1 MPRRRPHP
9 PHPGPLDPESEGYR
23 LWSPLP
29 RLAWRYRSELAPLTL
44 ALVLL
49 AAGVVL
55 HAWWPGWWQV
65 VAATAV
71 AAGLVV
77 GDLGHRLGL
86 DRPIERGYAA
96 TVTAASWLWLAAA
109 TRLGPLCRL
118 LLLVLLAGVLVGGVP
133 WWTHRRRR
141 AKVRVVRAMTTWAED
156 AAAADLDGAHLQAVD
171 VAGDGKQWTARLLL
185 PKGKTLA
192 DALARVPK
200 LESALGLRPRAIR
213 VEEDPTLARRVILRV
228 VTRDP
233 HGRPLPMPELVG
245 RPTITRPVLV
255 AVYETGEPLRVNLLR
270 KHALFGGATGSGKST
285 LLNAFLATLA
295 PAPDVLLW
303 GIDFAGGTALIP
315 WQSCFGRVATTPA
328 EARALLAD
336 ACRVIEVRNRW
347 LVHRGRDAWAP
358 SPDAPALVIP
368 VDELAELIEQL
379 PDAATHLDTIARLGR
394 KTAVT
399 LLVATQRPTQEAL
412 GGGALRAQLTVRVCL
427 RVTEPADGELILGRG
442 KAKQGYRPDLLDAPG
457 KLLAWDPPDHTRPIP
472 AKAYTLDRPRI
483 RRIIAGAQA
492 PVPELDP
499 DSAAALAEPEAPDL
513 SPPEPGTAPGGRTA
527 LARPQLAPPP
537 AQDDP
542 TTAVLPQD
550 AGVGDPLA
558 ALLAALRVAGSRGA
572 KVAELAHAVGRAKTW
587 VYERLQELH
596 RQGQVER
603 AGHGRWRL
611 HSALDDHD
619 AGAPNGHGT

>member
-9 PHPGPLDPESEGYR
+9 PYPDPYDPEPDGYR
-23 LWSPLP
+23 LRSPLP
-29 RLAWRYRSELAPLTL
+29 RLAWRYRSELAPLCAAV
-44 ALVLL
+44 ALLL
-49 AAGVVL
+49 AGVVL
-55 HAWWPGWWQV
+55 HWRWSGWWQII
-65 VAATAV
+65 AAV
-71 AAGLVV
+71 AVAGGLIV

-86 DRPIERGYAA
+86 DRPIERSYAA
-96 TVTAASWLWLAAA
+96 AVTAAAGLWLAAA
-109 TRLGPLCRL
+109 TRLGPLRRPL
-118 LLLVLLAGVLVGGVP
+118 LALLLVGMLAAGVP

-141 AKVRVVRAMTTWAED
+141 AKVRVTRAMTTWAED
-156 AAAADLDGAHLQAVD
+156 AAAADLDGARLQHVD
-171 VAGDGKQWTARLLL
+171 VAPDGQQWTARLLL

-233 HGRPLPMPELVG
+233 HTRPLPMPELVG

-315 WQSCFGRVATTPA
+315 WQACFGRVATTPT
-328 EARALLAD
+328 EARAVLAD

-347 LVHRGRDAWAP
+347 LVHHGRDAWQP
-358 SPDAPALVIP
+358 TPDAPALVVP
-368 VDELAELIEQL
+368 VDELAELVEQL
-379 PDAATHLDTIARLGR
+379 PDAATSLDSIARLGR

-472 AKAYTLDRPRI
+472 AKAYTLDRARI
-483 RRIIAGAQA
+483 RQLVTGAQD
-492 PVPELDP
+492 PVPELDA
-499 DSAAALAEPEAPDL
+499 DSAAALAEPDAPDQP
-513 SPPEPGTAPGGRTA
+513 PPERATPAQGRTTPAGRERSQAPGEPATA
-527 LARPQLAPPP
+527 IEDA
-537 AQDDP
+537 DD
-542 TTAVLPQD
+542 
-550 AGVGDPLA
+550 GDPLA
-558 ALLAALRVAGSRGA
+558 ALLAALQAAGPRGA
-572 KVAELAHAVGRAKTW
+572 RVAELAHAVGRAKTW
-587 VYERLQELH
+587 VYERLQELARH
-596 RQGQVER
+596 GVVER

-611 HSALDDHD
+611 TEQA
-619 AGAPNGHGT
+619 TR

>member
-1 MPRRRPHP
+1 
-9 PHPGPLDPESEGYR
+9 
-23 LWSPLP
+23 
-29 RLAWRYRSELAPLTL
+29 
-44 ALVLL
+44 
-49 AAGVVL
+49 VL
-55 HAWWPGWWQV
+55 HMSWPGWWQII
-65 VAATAV
+65 AATAL
-71 AAGLVV
+71 AGGLIV

-86 DRPIERGYAA
+86 DRPIERAYAA
-96 TVTAASWLWLAAA
+96 TVTAAAGLWLAAA
-109 TRLGPLCRL
+109 TRLGPLRRPL
-118 LLLVLLAGVLVGGVP
+118 LALLLAGVLVGGVP

-141 AKVRVVRAMTTWAED
+141 AKVRVIRAMHTWAED
-156 AAAADLDGAHLQAVD
+156 AAAADLDGAHLQHVD
-171 VAGDGKQWTARLLL
+171 VTADGQQWTARLLL

-233 HGRPLPMPELVG
+233 HTRPLPMPELVG

-255 AVYETGEPLRVNLLR
+255 GVYETGEPLRVNLLR

-315 WQSCFGRVATTPA
+315 WVSCFGRIATTPA
-328 EARALLAD
+328 EARAVLSD
-336 ACRVIEVRNRW
+336 ACRVIDARNRW
-347 LVHRGRDAWAP
+347 LVHHGRDAWSP
-358 SPDAPALVIP
+358 SPEAPALVVP
-368 VDELAELIEQL
+368 VDELAELVEQL
-379 PDAATHLDTIARLGR
+379 PDATTSLDAIARLGR

-427 RVTEPADGELILGRG
+427 RVTEPADGDLILGRG

-472 AKAYTLDRPRI
+472 AKAYTLDRARI
-483 RRIIAGAQA
+483 RQLADNAHQ

-499 DSAAALAEPEAPDL
+499 DSAAVAERAVPDQA
-513 SPPEPGTAPGGRTA
+513 PPEGGTAPGPRTA
-527 LARPQLAPPP
+527 P
-537 AQDDP
+537 AHPEPSQADP
-542 TTAVLPQD
+542 RTTTEP
-550 AGVGDPLA
+550 AGDGPAGDGDPLA
-558 ALLAALRVAGSRGA
+558 ALWAALQAAGPRGA

-587 VYERLQELH
+587 VYERLQDLH

-611 HSALDDHD
+611 IHGPDGEDP
-619 AGAPNGHGT
+619 GAPIDHPE

>member
-1 MPRRRPHP
+1 MPRSPHP
-9 PHPGPLDPESEGYR
+9 PYPSPLDPEPEGYR
-23 LWSPLP
+23 LRSPLP
-29 RLAWRYRSELAPLTL
+29 RLAWRYRSELAPLYA

-49 AAGVVL
+49 VAGVVL
-55 HAWWPGWWQV
+55 HAWWPGWWQII
-65 VAATAV
+65 AATAV
-71 AAGLVV
+71 ASGLIV

-96 TVTAASWLWLAAA
+96 LVTTAGGLWLATA
-109 TRLGPLCRL
+109 TRFGPLRRPL
-118 LLLVLLAGVLVGGVP
+118 LPVLLAGVLVGGVP
-133 WWTHRRRR
+133 WWAHRRRR
-141 AKVRVVRAMTTWAED
+141 AKVRVTRAMHTWAED

-171 VAGDGKQWTARLLL
+171 ITPDGQQWTARLLL

-233 HGRPLPMPELVG
+233 HTRPLPMPERSG

-255 AVYETGEPLRVNLLR
+255 AVYETGELLRVNLLR

-315 WQSCFGRVATTPA
+315 WASCFGRIATTPA
-328 EARALLAD
+328 EARAVLAD

-347 LVHRGRDAWAP
+347 LVHHGRDAWQP
-358 SPDAPALVIP
+358 TPEAPALVIP

-379 PDAATHLDTIARLGR
+379 PDAATSLDSIARLGR

-442 KAKQGYRPDLLDAPG
+442 KTKQGYRPDLLDAPG
-457 KLLAWDPPDHTRPIP
+457 KLLAWDPPDHTRPVP
-472 AKAYTLDRPRI
+472 AKAYTLDRQRI
-483 RRIIAGAQA
+483 RQLAAA
-492 PVPELDP
+492 PAAVPELDP
-499 DSAAALAEPEAPDL
+499 DSAAALAERDVPDQP
-513 SPPEPGTAPGGRTA
+513 PPERGTAPEGRTI
-527 LARPQLAPPP
+527 PP
-537 AQDDP
+537 ARERSQ
-542 TTAVLPQD
+542 TAHEPLAMIEP
-550 AGVGDPLA
+550 AGDGDPLA
-558 ALLAALRVAGSRGA
+558 ALWAALHAAGPRGA

-587 VYERLQELH
+587 VYERLQDLH
-596 RQGQVER
+596 RQRQVER
-603 AGHGRWRL
+603 AGHGRWRPIPDPNA
-611 HSALDDHD
+611 HDRHGPDDHR
-619 AGAPNGHGT
+619 G

>member
-1 MPRRRPHP
+1 MPRRPHP
-9 PHPGPLDPESEGYR
+9 RYPGPYDPGPDPEPDGYR
-23 LWSPLP
+23 LRSPLP

-44 ALVLL
+44 ALILL
-49 AAGVVL
+49 AAGLVL
-55 HAWWPGWWQV
+55 HGRWPGWWQII
-65 VAATAV
+65 AAV
-71 AAGLVV
+71 AVASGLIV

-86 DRPIERGYAA
+86 DRPAERAYAT
-96 TVTAASWLWLAAA
+96 TVTAVGGLWLAAA
-109 TRLGPLCRL
+109 TRLGPLRRPL
-118 LLLVLLAGVLVGGVP
+118 LLLLLAGVVAGEVP

-141 AKVRVVRAMTTWAED
+141 AKVRVTRAMTTWAED
-156 AAAADLDGAHLQAVD
+156 AAAADLDGAHLQHVD
-171 VAGDGKQWTARLLL
+171 VTPDGQQWTARLLL

-233 HGRPLPMPELVG
+233 HVKPLPMPELVG

-255 AVYETGEPLRVNLLR
+255 GVYETGEPLRVNLLR

-315 WQSCFGRVATTPA
+315 WQSCFGRVATTPTD
-328 EARALLAD
+328 ARALLED
-336 ACRVIEVRNRW
+336 ACRVIDARNRW
-347 LVHRGRDAWAP
+347 LVHHGRDAWQP
-358 SPDAPALVIP
+358 TPEAPALVVP
-368 VDELAELIEQL
+368 VDELAELVEQL
-379 PDAATHLDTIARLGR
+379 PDAATFLDSIARLGR

-457 KLLAWDPPDHTRPIP
+457 KLLAWDPPDHTRPVP
-472 AKAYTLDRPRI
+472 AKAYTLDRARI
-483 RRIIAGAQA
+483 RQLVTAAQA

-499 DSAAALAEPEAPDL
+499 DSAAVLGDRNAPDQ
-513 SPPEPGTAPGGRTA
+513 SPPEHGTAPEGRTTA
-527 LARPQLAPPP
+527 TRPERSQAR
-537 AQDDP
+537 DDP
-542 TTAVLPQD
+542 TAVIER
-550 AGVGDPLA
+550 AGDGDPLA
-558 ALLAALRVAGSRGA
+558 ALWAALRDAGPRGA
-572 KVAELAHAVGRAKTW
+572 KVAELAHTVGRAKTW
-587 VYERLQELH
+587 VYERLQDLH

-603 AGHGRWRL
+603 AGHGRWR
-611 HSALDDHD
+611 AIPGFTEHD
-619 AGAPNGHGT
+619 REP

>member
-9 PHPGPLDPESEGYR
+9 PYPGPLDPEPEGYR
-23 LWSPLP
+23 LQSPLP
-29 RLAWRYRSELAPLTL
+29 RLAWRYRSELAPLYL
-44 ALVLL
+44 ALILL
-49 AAGVVL
+49 VVGLVL
-55 HAWWPGWWQV
+55 HAWWPGWWQI
-65 VAATAV
+65 VAAVGV
-71 AAGLVV
+71 AAGLIV

-86 DRPIERGYAA
+86 DRPIERSYAA
-96 TVTAASWLWLAAA
+96 TMTVAGGLWLAAA
-109 TRLGPLCRL
+109 TRLGPLRRPL
-118 LLLVLLAGVLVGGVP
+118 LALLAAGVLVSGVP
-133 WWTHRRRR
+133 WWIHRRRR
-141 AKVRVVRAMTTWAED
+141 AKVRVTRAMTSWAED

-171 VAGDGKQWTARLLL
+171 VTPDGEQWTARLLL

-233 HGRPLPMPELVG
+233 HTRPLPMPELTG

-315 WQSCFGRVATTPA
+315 WQACFGRIATTPA
-328 EARALLAD
+328 NARAVLED
-336 ACRVIEVRNRW
+336 ACRVIDARNHW
-347 LVHRGRDAWAP
+347 LVHHGRDAWQP
-358 SPDAPALVIP
+358 TPDAPAVVIP
-368 VDELAELIEQL
+368 IDELAELIEQL
-379 PDAATHLDTIARLGR
+379 PDAATYLDAIARLGR

-399 LLVATQRPTQEAL
+399 LLVATQRPTQDAL

-442 KAKQGYRPDLLDAPG
+442 KAKQGYRPDLLDAAG
-457 KLLAWDPPDHTRPIP
+457 KLLAWDPPDHTRPVL

-483 RRIIAGAQA
+483 RQLVTSTHA

-499 DSAAALAEPEAPDL
+499 DSAAALVEQDAADQSRPEL
-513 SPPEPGTAPGGRTA
+513 GTAPEPRTTPA
-527 LARPQLAPPP
+527 HPEQSQ

-542 TTAVLPQD
+542 RTVIEP
-550 AGVGDPLA
+550 AGDGDPLA
-558 ALLAALRVAGSRGA
+558 ALLRVLRTAGGRGA

-603 AGHGRWRL
+603 AGHGRWRIRTGPI
-611 HSALDDHD
+611 DD
-619 AGAPNGHGT
+619 GPGPNDHGK

>member
-1 MPRRRPHP
+1 MPRRRPP
-9 PHPGPLDPESEGYR
+9 YPGPLDPEPEGYR
-23 LWSPLP
+23 LRSPLP
-29 RLAWRYRSELAPLTL
+29 RLAWRYRSELAPLYL

-55 HAWWPGWWQV
+55 HAFWPGWWQIT
-65 VAATAV
+65 AAV
-71 AAGLVV
+71 GLAAGLIV

-86 DRPIERGYAA
+86 DRPIERAYAA
-96 TVTAASWLWLAAA
+96 SVTAAGGLWLAAA
-109 TRLGPLCRL
+109 ARLGPLRRP
-118 LLLVLLAGVLVGGVP
+118 LLLVLLVGVLVGGVP

-141 AKVRVVRAMTTWAED
+141 AKVRVVRAMTTWGED
-156 AAAADLDGAHLQAVD
+156 AAAADLDGAHLQHVD
-171 VAGDGKQWTARLLL
+171 VTPDGQQWTARLLL

-192 DALARVPK
+192 DALARIPK

-233 HGRPLPMPELVG
+233 HTRPLSMPELSG

-255 AVYETGEPLRVNLLR
+255 GVYETGEPLRVDLLR

-315 WQSCFGRVATTPA
+315 WQACFGRIATTPA
-328 EARALLAD
+328 EARALLVN
-336 ACRVIEVRNRW
+336 ACRVIEVRNRA
-347 LVHRGRDAWAP
+347 LVHRGRDTWQP
-358 SPDAPALVIP
+358 TPDAPALVLP
-368 VDELAELIEQL
+368 VDELAELVEQL
-379 PDAATHLDTIARLGR
+379 PDAAAFLDTIARLGR

-457 KLLAWDPPDHTRPIP
+457 KLLVWDPPDHTRPIP

-483 RRIIAGAQA
+483 RQLGAGARD

-499 DSAAALAEPEAPDL
+499 DSAAALAERAVPNQ
-513 SPPEPGTAPGGRTA
+513 PPPQGATAPGPRTA
-527 LARPQLAPPP
+527 HPEPSQADPRTATEP
-537 AQDDP
+537 AGD
-542 TTAVLPQD
+542 
-550 AGVGDPLA
+550 GDPLA
-558 ALLAALRVAGSRGA
+558 ALWAALQAAGPRGA
-572 KVAELAHAVGRAKTW
+572 KVAELAHTVGRAKTW
-587 VYERLQELH
+587 VYERLQDLH

-603 AGHGRWRL
+603 AGHGRWRRIP
-611 HSALDDHD
+611 DPD
-619 AGAPNGHGT
+619 G

>member
-1 MPRRRPHP
+1 MPRRPHP
-9 PHPGPLDPESEGYR
+9 RYPGPFDPEPEGYR
-23 LWSPLP
+23 VRSPLP
-29 RLAWRYRSELAPLTL
+29 RLAWRYRSELAPLYL
-44 ALVLL
+44 ALGLLVVGVLL
-49 AAGVVL
+49 
-55 HAWWPGWWQV
+55 HWRWPGWWQLI
-65 VAATAV
+65 AATGL
-71 AAGLVV
+71 AAGLIV

-86 DRPIERGYAA
+86 DRPIERAYA
-96 TVTAASWLWLAAA
+96 TLVTAAGGLWLAVA
-109 TRLGPLCRL
+109 TRLGPLRRP
-118 LLLVLLAGVLVGGVP
+118 LLLVLLGGVLVGGVP

-141 AKVRVVRAMTTWAED
+141 AKVRVVRAMHTWAED
-156 AAAADLDGAHLQAVD
+156 AAAADLDGAHLQHVD
-171 VAGDGKQWTARLLL
+171 VTPDGQQWSARLLL

-233 HGRPLPMPELVG
+233 HTRPLPMPDLVG

-255 AVYETGEPLRVNLLR
+255 GVYETGEPLRVNLLR

-295 PAPDVLLW
+295 PASDVLLW

-315 WQSCFGRVATTPA
+315 WQACFGRIVTTSA

-336 ACRVIEVRNRW
+336 ACRVIDGRNRW
-347 LVHRGRDAWAP
+347 LVHHGRDAWQPTPAT
-358 SPDAPALVIP
+358 PALVIP

-379 PDAATHLDTIARLGR
+379 PDAATYLDSIARLGR

-399 LLVATQRPTQEAL
+399 LLAATQRPTQEAL

-483 RRIIAGAQA
+483 RQLVTGAQG

-499 DSAAALAEPEAPDL
+499 DSAAALGEHDAAGP
-513 SPPEPGTAPGGRTA
+513 SRPEPGTAPEGRTTA
-527 LARPQLAPPP
+527 AHPARSQ
-537 AQDDP
+537 AQDNP
-542 TTAVLPQD
+542 RTVNEP
-550 AGVGDPLA
+550 AGDGDPLA
-558 ALLAALRVAGSRGA
+558 ALWAALQAAEPRGA
-572 KVAELAHAVGRAKTW
+572 KVAELAHTVGRAKTW

-603 AGHGRWRL
+603 AGHGRWRI
-611 HSALDDHD
+611 STSPSDHG
-619 AGAPNGHGT
+619 AGPHDHGKRPA

>member
-9 PHPGPLDPESEGYR
+9 PYPGPYEPEPEGYR
-23 LWSPLP
+23 LRSPLP
-29 RLAWRYRSELAPLTL
+29 RLAWRYRSELTPLYL

-49 AAGVVL
+49 VAGIVL
-55 HAWWPGWWQV
+55 HWRWPGWWQII
-65 VAATAV
+65 AATAV
-71 AAGLVV
+71 AAGLIV
-77 GDLGHRLGL
+77 GDLGPRLGL

-96 TVTAASWLWLAAA
+96 TVTAAGGLWLAAA
-109 TRLGPLCRL
+109 TRLGPLRRPLLML
-118 LLLVLLAGVLVGGVP
+118 LLTGVIVSGVP
-133 WWTHRRRR
+133 WWAHRRRR

-156 AAAADLDGAHLQAVD
+156 AAAADLDGAHLQHVD
-171 VAGDGKQWTARLLL
+171 VTGDGQQWTARLLL

-233 HGRPLPMPELVG
+233 HTRPLPMPELVG

-255 AVYETGEPLRVNLLR
+255 GVYETGEPLRVNLLR

-315 WQSCFGRVATTPA
+315 WQQCFGRIATTPA
-328 EARALLAD
+328 EARALLED
-336 ACRVIEVRNRW
+336 ACRVIDARNRW
-347 LVHRGRDAWAP
+347 LVHHGRDAWAP
-358 SPDAPALVIP
+358 SAEAPALVLP
-368 VDELAELIEQL
+368 VDELAELVEQL
-379 PDAATHLDTIARLGR
+379 PDAATSLDSIARLGR

-457 KLLAWDPPDHTRPIP
+457 KLLAWDPPDHTRPVP
-472 AKAYTLDRPRI
+472 AKAYTLDRARI
-483 RRIIAGAQA
+483 RQLATGAQA
-492 PVPELDP
+492 PVPELDL
-499 DSAAALAEPEAPDL
+499 DSAAALAEPDALDQPPSELGSAPQEST
-513 SPPEPGTAPGGRTA
+513 SPPVRKRSQA
-527 LARPQLAPPP
+527 LAQPP
-537 AQDDP
+537 
-542 TTAVLPQD
+542 AVLPED
-550 AGVGDPLA
+550 AGDGDPLA
-558 ALLAALRVAGSRGA
+558 ALLTALHAAGARGA
-572 KVAELAHAVGRAKTW
+572 KVAELAHTVGRAKTW

-596 RQGQVER
+596 REGQVQR
-603 AGHGRWRL
+603 AGHGRWRVISL
-611 HSALDDHD
+611 PQDHD
-619 AGAPNGHGT
+619 AGASDDHGE

>member
-1 MPRRRPHP
+1 MPRRRPP
-9 PHPGPLDPESEGYR
+9 YPGPLDPEPDGYR
-23 LWSPLP
+23 LRSPLP
-29 RLAWRYRSELAPLTL
+29 RLAWRYRSELAPLYL

-49 AAGVVL
+49 AAGMVL
-55 HAWWPGWWQV
+55 HAWWPGWWQII
-65 VAATAV
+65 AAVGV
-71 AAGLVV
+71 AAGLIV
-77 GDLGHRLGL
+77 GDLGHRLGM

-96 TVTAASWLWLAAA
+96 TVTAAGGLWLAAA
-109 TRLGPLCRL
+109 ARLGPLRRPL
-118 LLLVLLAGVLVGGVP
+118 LTLLLVGMVAGGVP
-133 WWTHRRRR
+133 WWAHRRRR
-141 AKVRVVRAMTTWAED
+141 AKVCVVRAMTTWAED
-156 AAAADLDGAHLQAVD
+156 AAAADLDGAHLQHVD
-171 VAGDGKQWTARLLL
+171 VAADGQQWTARLLL

-233 HGRPLPMPELVG
+233 HTRPLPLPELTG

-315 WQSCFGRVATTPA
+315 WQQCFGRIATTPT
-328 EARALLAD
+328 EARALLDD
-336 ACRVIEVRNRW
+336 ACQVIDGRNRW
-347 LVHRGRDAWAP
+347 LVHHGRDAWQP
-358 SPDAPALVIP
+358 SPEAPALVLP
-368 VDELAELIEQL
+368 VDELAELVEQL
-379 PDAATHLDTIARLGR
+379 PDVAAFLDSIARLGR

-472 AKAYTLDRPRI
+472 AKAYTLDRGRI
-483 RRIIAGAQA
+483 RQLVAGAQA
-492 PVPELDP
+492 PVPELDA
-499 DSAAALAEPEAPDL
+499 DSAAVLAERDAPDQHR
-513 SPPEPGTAPGGRTA
+513 PERRTAPEPRTT
-527 LARPQLAPPP
+527 PPHPEPP
-537 AQDDP
+537 AAPDEP
-542 TTAVLPQD
+542 TTASED
-550 AGVGDPLA
+550 ASDSDPLA
-558 ALLAALRVAGSRGA
+558 ALLAALRAAGPRGA
-572 KVAELAHAVGRAKTW
+572 KVAELAHTVGRAKTW
-587 VYERLQELH
+587 VYERLQDLH

-603 AGHGRWRL
+603 AGHGRWR
-611 HSALDDHD
+611 AITDADGPDGIDPDDH
-619 AGAPNGHGT
+619 NG

>member
-1 MPRRRPHP
+1 MPRRPHP
-9 PHPGPLDPESEGYR
+9 PYPSPLDPDREPEGYR
-23 LWSPLP
+23 LRSPLP
-29 RLAWRYRSELAPLTL
+29 RLAWRYRSELAPISTALGL
-44 ALVLL
+44 LVAGLVLH
-49 AAGVVL
+49 GF
-55 HAWWPGWWQV
+55 WPGWWQI
-65 VAATAV
+65 VAATGL
-71 AAGLVV
+71 AAGLIV

-86 DRPIERGYAA
+86 DRAVERGYAA
-96 TVTAASWLWLAAA
+96 LVTAAGGLWLAAA
-109 TRLGPLCRL
+109 TRLGPLRRP

-141 AKVRVVRAMTTWAED
+141 AKVRVIRAMTTWAED

-171 VAGDGKQWTARLLL
+171 VTADGQQWTARLLL

-233 HGRPLPMPELVG
+233 HTRPLPMPELAG

-255 AVYETGEPLRVNLLR
+255 AVFETGEPLRVNLLR

-303 GIDFAGGTALIP
+303 GIDFAGGTALVP
-315 WQSCFGRVATTPA
+315 WQACFGRIATTPTD
-328 EARALLAD
+328 ARALLED

-347 LVHRGRDAWAP
+347 LVHHGRDAWQP
-358 SPDAPALVIP
+358 IPDAPALVLP
-368 VDELAELIEQL
+368 VDELAELVEQL
-379 PDAATHLDTIARLGR
+379 PDAATHLDSIARLGR

-399 LLVATQRPTQEAL
+399 LLVATQRPTQDAL

-457 KLLAWDPPDHTRPIP
+457 KLLVWDPPDHTRPVP
-472 AKAYTLDRPRI
+472 AKAYTLDRGRI
-483 RRIIAGAQA
+483 RQLVSGAYN
-492 PVPELDP
+492 PVPELDA
-499 DSAAALAEPEAPDL
+499 DSAAALAERDAPDQP
-513 SPPEPGTAPGGRTA
+513 PPERETALEGRTTP
-527 LARPQLAPPP
+527 ARPERSQVPDRPP
-537 AQDDP
+537 A
-542 TTAVLPQD
+542 VIED
-550 AGVGDPLA
+550 AGDGDPRA
-558 ALLAALRVAGSRGA
+558 ALWAALHAAGPRGA
-572 KVAELAHAVGRAKTW
+572 KVAELAHTVGRAKTW
-587 VYERLQELH
+587 VYERLQDLH
-596 RQGQVER
+596 RQRQVER
-603 AGHGRWRL
+603 AGHGRWRPIPDPNA
-611 HSALDDHD
+611 HDRHGPDDH
-619 AGAPNGHGT
+619 HG

>member
-1 MPRRRPHP
+1 MPRRRPQP
-9 PHPGPLDPESEGYR
+9 PYPGPYPPDPDGDR
-23 LWSPLP
+23 LRSPLP

-44 ALVLL
+44 ALALL

-55 HAWWPGWWQV
+55 HWQWPGWWQV
-65 VAATAV
+65 VAAVAV
-71 AAGLVV
+71 AVGLVV
-77 GDLGHRLGL
+77 GELGHRLGL
-86 DRPIERGYAA
+86 DRPIERGYASA
-96 TVTAASWLWLAAA
+96 VTAAGGLWLAAA
-109 TRLGPLCRL
+109 TRLGPLRRPL
-118 LLLVLLAGVLVGGVP
+118 LAILLAGVLVGGVP

-141 AKVRVVRAMTTWAED
+141 AKVRVVRAMASWAED

-171 VAGDGKQWTARLLL
+171 VTSDGQQWTARLLL

-233 HGRPLPMPELVG
+233 HTRPLPMPELVG

-255 AVYETGEPLRVNLLR
+255 AIYETGEPLQVDLLR

-303 GIDFAGGTALIP
+303 GIDFAGGTALVP
-315 WQSCFGRVATTPA
+315 WRACFGRIATTPS
-328 EARALLAD
+328 EARELLAD
-336 ACRVIEVRNRW
+336 ACRVVDARNRW
-347 LVHRGRDAWAP
+347 LVHHGRDAWEP
-358 SPDAPALVIP
+358 SAEAPAVVLP
-368 VDELAELIEQL
+368 VDELAELVEQL
-379 PDAATHLDTIARLGR
+379 PDAATYLDSIARLGR

-399 LLVATQRPTQEAL
+399 LLVATQRPTQDAL

-457 KLLAWDPPDHTRPIP
+457 KLLAWDPPDHTRPVP
-472 AKAYTLDRPRI
+472 AKAYALDRARI
-483 RRIIAGAQA
+483 RRIVNGAQD
-492 PVPELDP
+492 PVPELDS
-499 DSAAALAEPEAPDL
+499 DSAAALAEPAVPDPPWPERGAAPEGRTT
-513 SPPEPGTAPGGRTA
+513 PAHPEP
-527 LARPQLAPPP
+527 PPD
-537 AQDDP
+537 QDVP
-542 TTAVLPQD
+542 TAVLPQD
-550 AGVGDPLA
+550 GDGDPLA
-558 ALLAALRVAGSRGA
+558 ALLAALRAADGRGA
-572 KVAELAHAVGRAKTW
+572 KVAELAQTVGRAKTW

-611 HSALDDHD
+611 NSNPDGHN
-619 AGAPNGHGT
+619 AGAPNDHGE

>member
-1 MPRRRPHP
+1 MPRRRPRP
-9 PHPGPLDPESEGYR
+9 RYPGPPDPEPEGYQLR
-23 LWSPLP
+23 SPLP
-29 RLAWRYRSELAPLTL
+29 RLAWRYRSELAPLYL
-44 ALVLL
+44 AVGLLV
-49 AAGVVL
+49 AGVVL
-55 HAWWPGWWQV
+55 HGWWPGWWQI
-65 VAATAV
+65 VAAVGV
-71 AAGLVV
+71 AAGLIVA
-77 GDLGHRLGL
+77 DLGHRLGL

-96 TVTAASWLWLAAA
+96 AVTAAGGLWLAAA
-109 TRLGPLCRL
+109 TRLGPLRRP
-118 LLLVLLAGVLVGGVP
+118 LLLVLLVGMLAGGVP
-133 WWTHRRRR
+133 WWAHRRRR

-171 VAGDGKQWTARLLL
+171 VAPDGQQWTARLLL

-233 HGRPLPMPELVG
+233 HVKPLPMPELVG

-255 AVYETGEPLRVNLLR
+255 GVYETGEPLRVNLLR

-315 WQSCFGRVATTPA
+315 WQQCFGRIATTPT
-328 EARALLAD
+328 EARAVLEE
-336 ACRVIEVRNRW
+336 ACRVVDARNRW
-347 LVHRGRDAWAP
+347 LVHHGRDAWQP
-358 SPDAPALVIP
+358 SPEAPALVVP
-368 VDELAELIEQL
+368 VDELAELVEQL
-379 PDAATHLDTIARLGR
+379 PDAAGYLDSIARLGR

-483 RRIIAGAQA
+483 RQLVTSAHG
-492 PVPELDP
+492 PVPELDA
-499 DSAAALAEPEAPDL
+499 DSAAALAEQDAPDRP
-513 SPPEPGTAPGGRTA
+513 PPERGTAPEGRTPP
-527 LARPQLAPPP
+527 ARPERPQAPDQPP
-537 AQDDP
+537 
-542 TTAVLPQD
+542 AVLPED
-550 AGVGDPLA
+550 AGDGDPLA
-558 ALLAALRVAGSRGA
+558 ALLAALQAAGARGA
-572 KVAELAHAVGRAKTW
+572 KVAELAHTVGRAKTW
-587 VYERLQELH
+587 VYERLQDLH

-603 AGHGRWRL
+603 AGHGRWRIRTG
-611 HSALDDHD
+611 HFDDD
-619 AGAPNGHGT
+619 AGSQ

>member
-1 MPRRRPHP
+1 MPRRPRPPHP
-9 PHPGPLDPESEGYR
+9 YPGPLDPEPEGYR
-23 LWSPLP
+23 LRSPLP
-29 RLAWRYRSELAPLTL
+29 RLAWRYRSELAPLYL
-44 ALVLL
+44 ALVLVV
-49 AAGVVL
+49 AGMLL
-55 HAWWPGWWQV
+55 HAWWPGWWQII
-65 VAATAV
+65 AAVAV
-71 AAGLVV
+71 AAAMIV
-77 GDLGHRLGL
+77 GDLGHRIGL
-86 DRPIERGYAA
+86 DRPIERAYAA
-96 TVTAASWLWLAAA
+96 AMTAAGGLWLAAA
-109 TRLGPLCRL
+109 THLGPLRRP
-118 LLLVLLAGVLVGGVP
+118 LLVVLLVGMLAGGVP
-133 WWTHRRRR
+133 WWTHRRRH

-156 AAAADLDGAHLQAVD
+156 AAAADLDGAHLQHVD
-171 VAGDGKQWTARLLL
+171 VTPDGQQWTARLLL

-233 HGRPLPMPELVG
+233 HIRPLPMPELVG

-315 WQSCFGRVATTPA
+315 WQECFGRIATTPA
-328 EARALLAD
+328 DARVVLED
-336 ACRVIEVRNRW
+336 ACAVIEIRNRW
-347 LVHRGRDAWAP
+347 LVHHGRDTWQP
-358 SPDAPALVIP
+358 TPDAPALVLP
-368 VDELAELIEQL
+368 VDELADLVEQL
-379 PDAATHLDTIARLGR
+379 PEAATSLDSIARLGR

-399 LLVATQRPTQEAL
+399 LLVATQRSTQDAL

-457 KLLAWDPPDHTRPIP
+457 KLLVWDPPDHTRPVP

-483 RRIIAGAQA
+483 RQLVNAADQ
-492 PVPELDP
+492 PVPELDA
-499 DSAAALAEPEAPDL
+499 DSAAALAERDAPEQPPPEHGIAPEGRTTPAHPKLPAAPD
-513 SPPEPGTAPGGRTA
+513 EAATMVEDA
-527 LARPQLAPPP
+527 
-537 AQDDP
+537 DD
-542 TTAVLPQD
+542 
-550 AGVGDPLA
+550 GNPLA
-558 ALLAALRVAGSRGA
+558 ALLAALQAAGDRGA
-572 KVAELAHAVGRAKTW
+572 KVAELAHIVGRAKTW
-587 VYERLQELH
+587 VYERLQELA

-611 HSALDDHD
+611 IPDPDRHD
-619 AGAPNGHGT
+619 PGAPNDHGE

>member
-9 PHPGPLDPESEGYR
+9 PYPGPLDPEPEGYR
-23 LWSPLP
+23 LRSPLP
-29 RLAWRYRSELAPLTL
+29 RLAWRYRSELAPLYL
-44 ALVLL
+44 AVGLL

-55 HAWWPGWWQV
+55 HAFWPGWWQII
-65 VAATAV
+65 AAVAV
-71 AAGLVV
+71 AAGLIV

-86 DRPIERGYAA
+86 DRPAERGYAA
-96 TVTAASWLWLAAA
+96 IVTAAGGLWLAAA
-109 TRLGPLCRL
+109 TRLGPLRRP
-118 LLLVLLAGVLVGGVP
+118 LLVLLLAVGMVAGGVP
-133 WWTHRRRR
+133 WWAHRRRR
-141 AKVRVVRAMTTWAED
+141 AKVRVTRAMTTWAED

-171 VAGDGKQWTARLLL
+171 VTGDGQQWTARLLL

-233 HGRPLPMPELVG
+233 HVKPLPMPELTG
-245 RPTITRPVLV
+245 RPTITRAVLV
-255 AVYETGEPLRVNLLR
+255 GVYETGEPLRVNLLR

-315 WQSCFGRVATTPA
+315 WQACFGRIATTPT
-328 EARALLAD
+328 EARAVLED

-347 LVHRGRDAWAP
+347 LVHHGRDAWQP
-358 SPDAPALVIP
+358 TPEAPALVVP
-368 VDELAELIEQL
+368 VDELAELVEQL
-379 PDAATHLDTIARLGR
+379 PDAATSLDSIARLGR

-472 AKAYTLDRPRI
+472 AKAYTLDRARI
-483 RRIIAGAQA
+483 RQLAAAPGA
-492 PVPELDP
+492 VPELDP
-499 DSAAALAEPEAPDL
+499 DSAAVLAERAVPDQA
-513 SPPEPGTAPGGRTA
+513 PPEGGTAPGPRTA
-527 LARPQLAPPP
+527 P
-537 AQDDP
+537 AHPERSQAQADP
-542 TTAVLPQD
+542 RTVTEP
-550 AGVGDPLA
+550 AGDGDPLA
-558 ALLAALRVAGSRGA
+558 ALLAALQAAGPRGA
-572 KVAELAHAVGRAKTW
+572 KVAELAHTVGRAKTW
-587 VYERLQELH
+587 VYERLQDLH
-596 RQGQVER
+596 RQGQIER
-603 AGHGRWRL
+603 AGHGRWRVIPAPDA
-611 HSALDDHD
+611 HDPAGPDDHRR
-619 AGAPNGHGT
+619 

>member
-1 MPRRRPHP
+1 MPRRRPP
-9 PHPGPLDPESEGYR
+9 YPVPFEPEPEGYR
-23 LWSPLP
+23 LRSPLP
-29 RLAWRYRSELAPLTL
+29 RLAWRYRSELAPLYL
-44 ALVLL
+44 AVALL
-49 AAGVVL
+49 AAGLVL
-55 HAWWPGWWQV
+55 HGVWPGWWQII
-65 VAATAV
+65 TAV
-71 AAGLVV
+71 AVAAALIV

-96 TVTAASWLWLAAA
+96 TVTAGGGLWLAAA
-109 TRLGPLCRL
+109 TRFGPLRRP
-118 LLLVLLAGVLVGGVP
+118 LLALLAAGVILGGVP

-156 AAAADLDGAHLQAVD
+156 AAAADLDGAHLQHVD
-171 VAGDGKQWTARLLL
+171 VSPDGQQWTARLLL

-192 DALARVPK
+192 DALTRVPK

-233 HGRPLPMPELVG
+233 HTKPLPMPELVG

-255 AVYETGEPLRVNLLR
+255 AVYETGEALRVNLLR
-270 KHALFGGATGSGKST
+270 KHALFGGTTGSGKST

-315 WQSCFGRVATTPA
+315 WQSCFGRIATTPT
-328 EARALLAD
+328 EARAVLQD
-336 ACRVIEVRNRW
+336 ACRVIAVRNRW
-347 LVHRGRDAWAP
+347 LVHHGRDAWQP
-358 SPDAPALVIP
+358 TPDAPALVIP
-368 VDELAELIEQL
+368 VDELAELVEQL
-379 PDAATHLDTIARLGR
+379 PDAAAYLDSIARLGR

-457 KLLAWDPPDHTRPIP
+457 KLLAWDPPDHTRPVP

-483 RRIIAGAQA
+483 RQLVNGASD
-492 PVPELDP
+492 PVPELDA
-499 DSAAALAEPEAPDL
+499 DSAAALAEREAPDRRRPERGTA
-513 SPPEPGTAPGGRTA
+513 SAHPEPRTAPGV
-527 LARPQLAPPP
+527 
-537 AQDDP
+537 P
-542 TTAVLPQD
+542 TTTATEP
-550 AGVGDPLA
+550 AGDGDPLA
-558 ALLAALRVAGSRGA
+558 ALLAALRAAGSRGA
-572 KVAELAHAVGRAKTW
+572 KVAELAHTVGRAKTW
-587 VYERLQELH
+587 VYERLQDLH

-603 AGHGRWRL
+603 AGHGRWR
-611 HSALDDHD
+611 AMNE
-619 AGAPNGHGT
+619 AGEASE

>member
-9 PHPGPLDPESEGYR
+9 PYPGQHDPEPDGYR
-23 LWSPLP
+23 LRSPLP
-29 RLAWRYRSELAPLTL
+29 RLAWRYRSELAPLSL

-49 AAGVVL
+49 AAGLLL
-55 HAWWPGWWQV
+55 HWQWPGWWQV
-65 VAATAV
+65 VAAVAV
-71 AAGLVV
+71 AAALIV

-86 DRPIERGYAA
+86 DRPIERSYASA
-96 TVTAASWLWLAAA
+96 VTATAGLWLAAA
-109 TRLGPLCRL
+109 TRLGPLRRPL
-118 LLLVLLAGVLVGGVP
+118 LALLLVGMLLAGVP

-156 AAAADLDGAHLQAVD
+156 AAAADLDGARLQAVD
-171 VAGDGKQWTARLLL
+171 VTPDGQQWTARLLL

-233 HGRPLPMPELVG
+233 HTRPLPMPELVG

-255 AVYETGEPLRVNLLR
+255 GVYETGEPLRVTLLR

-303 GIDFAGGTALIP
+303 GIDFAGGTALVP
-315 WQSCFGRVATTPA
+315 WRQCFGRIATTPTDA
-328 EARALLAD
+328 KALLED
-336 ACRVIEVRNRW
+336 ACRVIDARNRW
-347 LVHRGRDAWAP
+347 LVHHGRDAWQP
-358 SPDAPALVIP
+358 TPNAPALVVP
-368 VDELAELIEQL
+368 VDELAELVEQL
-379 PDAATHLDTIARLGR
+379 PDAATSLDSIARLGR

-399 LLVATQRPTQEAL
+399 LLAATQRPTQDAL

-457 KLLAWDPPDHTRPIP
+457 KLLAWDPPDHTRPVP
-472 AKAYTLDRPRI
+472 AKAYTLDRNRI
-483 RRIIAGAQA
+483 RQLVSTGQD
-492 PVPELDP
+492 PVPELDA
-499 DSAAALAEPEAPDL
+499 DSAAVLAERDASDQPRPERGIAP
-513 SPPEPGTAPGGRTA
+513 EGRTIP
-527 LARPQLAPPP
+527 ARPERSQAADQQP
-537 AQDDP
+537 A
-542 TTAVLPQD
+542 ALPVG
-550 AGVGDPLA
+550 AGDGDPLA
-558 ALLAALRVAGSRGA
+558 ALLAALSVVGDRGA
-572 KVAELAHAVGRAKTW
+572 KVAELSHTVGRAKTW
-587 VYERLQELH
+587 VYERLQDLA

-611 HSALDDHD
+611 ATGLTEHAGDGPDDHRV
-619 AGAPNGHGT
+619 

>member
-9 PHPGPLDPESEGYR
+9 PYPGPYDSEPEGYR
-23 LWSPLP
+23 LRSPLP
-29 RLAWRYRSELAPLTL
+29 RLAWRYRSELAPLHL

-49 AAGVVL
+49 VAGVVL
-55 HAWWPGWWQV
+55 HWRWPGWWQIIAGV
-65 VAATAV
+65 GL
-71 AAGLVV
+71 AAGLIV

-96 TVTAASWLWLAAA
+96 TVTAAGGLWLAAA
-109 TRLGPLCRL
+109 TRLGPLRRPL
-118 LLLVLLAGVLVGGVP
+118 LALLLAGALVGGVP

-156 AAAADLDGAHLQAVD
+156 AAAADLDGAHLQHVD
-171 VAGDGKQWTARLLL
+171 VTPDGQQWTARLLL

-200 LESALGLRPRAIR
+200 LESALGLRPRAVR

-233 HGRPLPMPELVG
+233 HTRPLPMPELSG

-303 GIDFAGGTALIP
+303 GIDFAGGTALVP
-315 WQSCFGRVATTPA
+315 WQSCFGRIATTPA
-328 EARALLAD
+328 EARAVLED
-336 ACRVIEVRNRW
+336 ACRVIDARNRW
-347 LVHRGRDAWAP
+347 LVHHGRDAWQP
-358 SPDAPALVIP
+358 TPQAPALVLP
-368 VDELAELIEQL
+368 VDELAELVEQL
-379 PDAATHLDTIARLGR
+379 PDAATYLDTTARLGR

-472 AKAYTLDRPRI
+472 AKAYTLDRGRI
-483 RRIIAGAQA
+483 RQLVNSAQA
-492 PVPELDP
+492 PVPELDS
-499 DSAAALAEPEAPDL
+499 DSAAALAKPAIPDQP
-513 SPPEPGTAPGGRTA
+513 PPEPGTAPEPRTT
-527 LARPQLAPPP
+527 PP
-537 AQDDP
+537 ARDRSQAADEP
-542 TTAVLPQD
+542 LVVLAED
-550 AGVGDPLA
+550 AGDGDPLA
-558 ALLAALRVAGSRGA
+558 ALWAALRYAGPRGA

-587 VYERLQELH
+587 VYERLQDLH
-596 RQGQVER
+596 RQGQAER
-603 AGHGRWRL
+603 AGHGRWR
-611 HSALDDHD
+611 AIPGPDEYDRDDPDDHD
-619 AGAPNGHGT
+619 P

>member
-1 MPRRRPHP
+1 MPRRRPDP
-9 PHPGPLDPESEGYR
+9 PWPGPNDPEPEGYR
-23 LWSPLP
+23 LRSPLP

-49 AAGVVL
+49 LAGIVL
-55 HAWWPGWWQV
+55 HTWWPGWWQLI
-65 VAATAV
+65 AATGL
-71 AAGLVV
+71 AGGLIV

-86 DRPIERGYAA
+86 DRPIERAYAA
-96 TVTAASWLWLAAA
+96 TVTAAGGLWLAAA
-109 TRLGPLCRL
+109 TRLGPLRRPL
-118 LLLVLLAGVLVGGVP
+118 LLGLLVGTLATGVP

-141 AKVRVVRAMTTWAED
+141 AKVRVTRAMTTWAED
-156 AAAADLDGAHLQAVD
+156 AAAADLDGARLQAVD
-171 VAGDGKQWTARLLL
+171 VAADGQQWTARLLL

-233 HGRPLPMPELVG
+233 HTRPLPMPELAG

-255 AVYETGEPLRVNLLR
+255 GVYETGEPLRVNLLR

-315 WQSCFGRVATTPA
+315 WQPCFGRIATTPS
-328 EARALLAD
+328 EARDLLAD
-336 ACRVIEVRNRW
+336 ACRVVDARNRW
-347 LVHRGRDAWAP
+347 LVHHGRDAWQP
-358 SPDAPALVIP
+358 SPEAPAVVLP
-368 VDELAELIEQL
+368 VDELAELVEQL
-379 PDAATHLDTIARLGR
+379 PDAATYLDSIARLGR

-399 LLVATQRPTQEAL
+399 LLVATQRPTQDAL

-457 KLLAWDPPDHTRPIP
+457 KLLAWDPPDHTRPVP
-472 AKAYTLDRPRI
+472 AKAYTLDRSRI
-483 RRIIAGAQA
+483 RQLVAGAQA

-499 DSAAALAEPEAPDL
+499 DSAAALAEQDAPGR
-513 SPPEPGTAPGGRTA
+513 SQAQTGTAPEGRTTP
-527 LARPQLAPPP
+527 ARPERSQASDRP
-537 AQDDP
+537 
-542 TTAVLPQD
+542 AVLPED
-550 AGVGDPLA
+550 ADDGDPLA
-558 ALLAALRVAGSRGA
+558 ALLAALRAAGGRGA

-596 RQGQVER
+596 RQGTVER

-611 HSALDDHD
+611 VSDPDGND
-619 AGAPNGHGT
+619 ARTPNGHGA

>member
-1 MPRRRPHP
+1 MLH
-9 PHPGPLDPESEGYR
+9 
-23 LWSPLP
+23 
-29 RLAWRYRSELAPLTL
+29 
-44 ALVLL
+44 
-49 AAGVVL
+49 GV
-55 HAWWPGWWQV
+55 WPGWWQII
-65 VAATAV
+65 AAVAV
-71 AAGLVV
+71 AAALIVA
-77 GDLGHRLGL
+77 DLGHRLSL

-96 TVTAASWLWLAAA
+96 TVTAAGGLWLAAA
-109 TRLGPLCRL
+109 TRLGPLHRPL
-118 LLLVLLAGVLVGGVP
+118 LILLLVGMLAAGVP
-133 WWTHRRRR
+133 WWAHRRRR

-171 VAGDGKQWTARLLL
+171 VTPDGQQWTARLLL

-233 HGRPLPMPELVG
+233 HVRPLPMPELVG

-255 AVYETGEPLRVNLLR
+255 AVYETGEPLRVDLLR

-315 WQSCFGRVATTPA
+315 WASCFGRIATTPTQ
-328 EARALLAD
+328 ARALLED
-336 ACRVIEVRNRW
+336 ACVVIDARNRW
-347 LVHRGRDAWAP
+347 LVHHGRDAWQP
-358 SPDAPALVIP
+358 TPETPALVVP
-368 VDELAELIEQL
+368 VDELAELVEQL
-379 PDAATHLDTIARLGR
+379 PDAAMFLDSIARLGR

-399 LLVATQRPTQEAL
+399 LLVATQRPTQDAL
-412 GGGALRAQLTVRVCL
+412 GGGALRAQLIVRVCL

-457 KLLAWDPPDHTRPIP
+457 KLLAWDPPDHTRPVP
-472 AKAYTLDRPRI
+472 AKAYTLDRSRI
-483 RRIIAGAQA
+483 RQLANGAQN

-499 DSAAALAEPEAPDL
+499 ASAAALTEPDPPDQPRPEGGIAP
-513 SPPEPGTAPGGRTA
+513 EGRTTPA
-527 LARPQLAPPP
+527 HLEPPTARDEPRTAIE
-537 AQDDP
+537 DDG
-542 TTAVLPQD
+542 D
-550 AGVGDPLA
+550 GDPLA
-558 ALLAALRVAGSRGA
+558 ALLAALRTAGPRGG
-572 KVAELAHAVGRAKTW
+572 KVAELARTVGRAKTW
-587 VYERLQELH
+587 VYERLQDLH

-603 AGHGRWRL
+603 AGHGRWRAIPGL
-611 HSALDDHD
+611 SEHNRE
-619 AGAPNGHGT
+619 GNR

>member
-1 MPRRRPHP
+1 MPRRPHP
-9 PHPGPLDPESEGYR
+9 PYPGPLDPEPDGYR
-23 LWSPLP
+23 LRSPLP
-29 RLAWRYRSELAPLTL
+29 RLAWRYRSELAPLYL
-44 ALVLL
+44 AAALLLAGLVLH
-49 AAGVVL
+49 GV
-55 HAWWPGWWQV
+55 WPGWWQII
-65 VAATAV
+65 AAVAV
-71 AAGLVV
+71 AAGLIV

-86 DRPIERGYAA
+86 DRPIERSYAA
-96 TVTAASWLWLAAA
+96 TVTAAGGLWLAAA
-109 TRLGPLCRL
+109 TRYGPLRRPL
-118 LLLVLLAGVLVGGVP
+118 LVVLLAGMLLAGVP

-156 AAAADLDGAHLQAVD
+156 AAAADLDGAHLQHVD
-171 VAGDGKQWTARLLL
+171 VAPDGQQWTARLLL

-213 VEEDPTLARRVILRV
+213 VEEDPTSARRVTLRV

-233 HGRPLPMPELVG
+233 HVRPLPMPELTG

-255 AVYETGEPLRVNLLR
+255 GVYETGEPLRIDLLR

-315 WQSCFGRVATTPA
+315 WRACFERIATTPTD
-328 EARALLAD
+328 ARALLED
-336 ACRVIEVRNRW
+336 ACRVIDARNRW
-347 LVHRGRDAWAP
+347 LVHHGRDAWQP
-358 SPDAPALVIP
+358 TPEAPALVLP
-368 VDELAELIEQL
+368 VDELAELVEQL
-379 PDAATHLDTIARLGR
+379 PDAASYLDSIARLGR

-472 AKAYTLDRPRI
+472 AKAYTLDRQRI
-483 RRIIAGAQA
+483 RQLASTPGA
-492 PVPELDP
+492 VPALDP
-499 DSAAALAEPEAPDL
+499 DTAAALAERDSPDQP
-513 SPPEPGTAPGGRTA
+513 PPERGTAPEGRTTPA
-527 LARPQLAPPP
+527 HPERSQAPDGPP
-537 AQDDP
+537 AVPPEDADD
-542 TTAVLPQD
+542 
-550 AGVGDPLA
+550 GDPLA
-558 ALLAALRVAGSRGA
+558 ALLAALRAAGPRGA
-572 KVAELAHAVGRAKTW
+572 RVPELAHTVGRAKTW
-587 VYERLQELH
+587 VYERLQELA
-596 RQGQVER
+596 RQGVVER
-603 AGHGRWRL
+603 AAGHGRWRL
-611 HSALDDHD
+611 TEQA
-619 AGAPNGHGT
+619 AR

>member
-9 PHPGPLDPESEGYR
+9 PYPGPHGLEPEGSR
-23 LWSPLP
+23 LRSLLP
-29 RLAWRYRSELAPLTL
+29 RLAWRYRSELAPLYAAL
-44 ALVLL
+44 ALLV
-49 AAGVVL
+49 AGMVL
-55 HAWWPGWWQV
+55 HVWWPGWWQV
-65 VAATAV
+65 VAAGGL
-71 AAGLVV
+71 AAGLIV

-86 DRPIERGYAA
+86 DRPVERGYAA
-96 TVTAASWLWLAAA
+96 SVTAAGGLWLAAA
-109 TRLGPLCRL
+109 TRLGPLRRP
-118 LLLVLLAGVLVGGVP
+118 LLLVLLAGVVVGGVP

-141 AKVRVVRAMTTWAED
+141 AKVRVVRAMTSWAED

-171 VAGDGKQWTARLLL
+171 VTADGQQWTARLLL

-192 DALARVPK
+192 DALQRVHK

-233 HGRPLPMPELVG
+233 HTRPLPMPELSG
-245 RPTITRPVLV
+245 RPTITRAVLV
-255 AVYETGEPLRVNLLR
+255 GVYETGEPLRIDLLR

-315 WQSCFGRVATTPA
+315 WQRCFGRIATTPT

-336 ACRVIEVRNRW
+336 ACRVVDARNRW
-347 LVHRGRDAWAP
+347 LVHHGRDAWQP
-358 SPDAPALVIP
+358 LPQAPALVIP
-368 VDELAELIEQL
+368 VDELAELVEQL
-379 PDAATHLDTIARLGR
+379 PDAATSLDSIARLGR

-457 KLLAWDPPDHTRPIP
+457 KLLAWDPPDHTRPVP
-472 AKAYTLDRPRI
+472 AKAYALDRSRI
-483 RRIIAGAQA
+483 RRIVAGAKD

-499 DSAAALAEPEAPDL
+499 DSAAALAEQDAPDQ
-513 SPPEPGTAPGGRTA
+513 APWA
-527 LARPQLAPPP
+527 HHLAPPGPVPGPGQSAGGAAPRRRRRRP
-537 AQDDP
+537 AGRPVGRSPRCRAAGRQGCRPRPCCRPRQDLGLRAP
-542 TTAVLPQD
+542 PGPPPPRPGRARRPR
-550 AGVGDPLA
+550 PLA
-558 ALLAALRVAGSRGA
+558 RNSR
-572 KVAELAHAVGRAKTW
+572 R
-587 VYERLQELH
+587 H
-596 RQGQVER
+596 RPR
-603 AGHGRWRL
+603 PRWPR
-611 HSALDDHD
+611 
-619 AGAPNGHGT
+619 

>member
-9 PHPGPLDPESEGYR
+9 YPPGPEPEGSR
-23 LWSPLP
+23 LQSPLP

-49 AAGVVL
+49 ATGVVL
-55 HAWWPGWWQV
+55 HWRWPAWWQV
-65 VAATAV
+65 VAAVAV

-86 DRPIERGYAA
+86 DRPTERAYAA
-96 TVTAASWLWLAAA
+96 MVSTAGGLWLAAA
-109 TRLGPLCRL
+109 TRLGPLRRP
-118 LLLVLLAGVLVGGVP
+118 LLVLLLAGMLAAGVP

-141 AKVRVVRAMTTWAED
+141 AKVRVTRAMATWAED
-156 AAAADLDGAHLQAVD
+156 AAAADLDGARLQAVD
-171 VAGDGKQWTARLLL
+171 VAANGQQWTARLLL

-200 LESALGLRPRAIR
+200 LESAVGLRPRAIR

-233 HGRPLPMPELVG
+233 HTRPLPMPGLTG

-255 AVYETGEPLRVNLLR
+255 GVYETGEPLRINLLR

-303 GIDFAGGTALIP
+303 GIDFAGGTALVP
-315 WQSCFGRVATTPA
+315 WRQCFGRIATTPT
-328 EARALLAD
+328 EARAVLED
-336 ACRVIEVRNRW
+336 ACRVIDARNRW
-347 LVHRGRDAWAP
+347 LVHHGRDAWQP
-358 SPDAPALVIP
+358 TPEAPAVVLP
-368 VDELAELIEQL
+368 VDELAELVEQL
-379 PDAATHLDTIARLGR
+379 PDAATHLDSIARLGR

-399 LLVATQRPTQEAL
+399 LLVATQRPTQDAL

-457 KLLAWDPPDHTRPIP
+457 KLLAWDPPDHTRPVP
-472 AKAYTLDRPRI
+472 AKAYTLDRSRI
-483 RRIIAGAQA
+483 RQLVAAAPA
-492 PVPELDP
+492 PVPELDA
-499 DSAAALAEPEAPDL
+499 DSAAVLAERAVLDQ
-513 SPPEPGTAPGGRTA
+513 SPAKRGTAPDGRTIP
-527 LARPQLAPPP
+527 ARP
-537 AQDDP
+537 
-542 TTAVLPQD
+542 TGSAVLEQPVAVPPED
-550 AGVGDPLA
+550 AGDGDPLA
-558 ALLAALRVAGSRGA
+558 ALLVALRAAGVRGA
-572 KVAELAHAVGRAKTW
+572 KVAELAQTVGRAKTW
-587 VYERLQELH
+587 VYERLRDLH

-603 AGHGRWRL
+603 AGHGRWRIRVGPI
-611 HSALDDHD
+611 DDG
-619 AGAPNGHGT
+619 AGSQ

>member
-1 MPRRRPHP
+1 MPRRPHP
-9 PHPGPLDPESEGYR
+9 PYPGPYDPGREPEGYR
-23 LWSPLP
+23 LRSPLP
-29 RLAWRYRSELAPLTL
+29 RLAWRYRSELAPLSTAL
-44 ALVLL
+44 ALLV
-49 AAGVVL
+49 AGLVL
-55 HAWWPGWWQV
+55 HGFWSGWWQI
-65 VAATAV
+65 VAAGGV
-71 AAGLVV
+71 AAGLIV

-86 DRPIERGYAA
+86 DRAVERGYAA
-96 TVTAASWLWLAAA
+96 TVTAAAGLWLAAA
-109 TRLGPLCRL
+109 TRLGPFRRPLP
-118 LLLVLLAGVLVGGVP
+118 LVLLAGVLVGGVP

-171 VAGDGKQWTARLLL
+171 VAPGGQQWTARLLL

-192 DALARVPK
+192 DALQRVPK

-233 HGRPLPMPELVG
+233 HLKPLPMPELVG

-255 AVYETGEPLRVNLLR
+255 AVYETGELLRVNLLR

-315 WQSCFGRVATTPA
+315 WQSCFGRIATTPA
-328 EARALLAD
+328 EARTVLED
-336 ACRVIEVRNRW
+336 ACRVIDVRNRW
-347 LVHRGRDAWAP
+347 LVHHGRDAWEP
-358 SPDAPALVIP
+358 TPEAPALVLP
-368 VDELAELIEQL
+368 VDELAELVEQL
-379 PDAATHLDTIARLGR
+379 PDAATYLDTIARLGR

-442 KAKQGYRPDLLDAPG
+442 KAKQGYRPDLLDTPG

-472 AKAYTLDRPRI
+472 AKAYTLDRGRI
-483 RRIIAGAQA
+483 RQLVNSAQA
-492 PVPELDP
+492 PVPELDS
-499 DSAAALAEPEAPDL
+499 DSAAALAKPAIPDQP
-513 SPPEPGTAPGGRTA
+513 PPEPGTAPEPRTT
-527 LARPQLAPPP
+527 PP
-537 AQDDP
+537 ARDRSQAADEP
-542 TTAVLPQD
+542 LVVLAED
-550 AGVGDPLA
+550 AGDGDPLA
-558 ALLAALRVAGSRGA
+558 ALWAALHAAGPRGV

-587 VYERLQELH
+587 VYERLQDLH

-603 AGHGRWRL
+603 AGHGRWRAIPGPDE
-611 HSALDDHD
+611 HDRDDPDDHD
-619 AGAPNGHGT
+619 P

>member
-9 PHPGPLDPESEGYR
+9 PYPGPYGPEPEGYR
-23 LWSPLP
+23 LRSPLP

-44 ALVLL
+44 ALVML
-49 AAGVVL
+49 AAAVVL
-55 HAWWPGWWQV
+55 HAFWPGWWQV
-65 VAATAV
+65 VATVAV

-86 DRPIERGYAA
+86 DRPIERTYAA
-96 TVTAASWLWLAAA
+96 TVTTAGGLWLAAA
-109 TRLGPLCRL
+109 TRLGPLRRPL
-118 LLLVLLAGVLVGGVP
+118 PVLLLVGMLAGGVP
-133 WWTHRRRR
+133 WWAHRRRR

-171 VAGDGKQWTARLLL
+171 VTPDGQQWTARLLL

-228 VTRDP
+228 VARDP
-233 HGRPLPMPELVG
+233 HTRPLPMPELSG

-255 AVYETGEPLRVNLLR
+255 AVYETGEPLRINLLR
-270 KHALFGGATGSGKST
+270 KHALFGGATGAGKST

-303 GIDFAGGTALIP
+303 GIDFAGGTALVP
-315 WQSCFGRVATTPA
+315 WQQCFGRIATTPT
-328 EARALLAD
+328 EARALLED
-336 ACRVIEVRNRW
+336 ACRVIDARNRW
-347 LVHRGRDAWAP
+347 LVQHGRDAWQP
-358 SPDAPALVIP
+358 TPEAPALVLP

-379 PDAATHLDTIARLGR
+379 PDAATYLDSIARLGR
-394 KTAVT
+394 KTAVS

-427 RVTEPADGELILGRG
+427 RVTEPGDGELILGRG

-457 KLLAWDPPDHTRPIP
+457 KLLAWDPPDHTRPVP
-472 AKAYTLDRPRI
+472 AKAYTLDRARV
-483 RRIIAGAQA
+483 RRIVAGAQD
-492 PVPELDP
+492 PVPELDADSVAAVAAP
-499 DSAAALAEPEAPDL
+499 DTPDQTPPEHGIATEGRPARPARERSQAADGPPAALPED
-513 SPPEPGTAPGGRTA
+513 GGDA
-527 LARPQLAPPP
+527 
-537 AQDDP
+537 DP
-542 TTAVLPQD
+542 M
-550 AGVGDPLA
+550 A
-558 ALLAALRVAGSRGA
+558 ALLAALHAAEPRGA

-587 VYERLQELH
+587 VYERLQDLH

-603 AGHGRWRL
+603 AGHGRWRPIPGRTE
-611 HSALDDHD
+611 HD
-619 AGAPNGHGT
+619 RDGAQ

>member
-9 PHPGPLDPESEGYR
+9 PHPGPLDPEPEAYR
-23 LWSPLP
+23 LRSPLP
-29 RLAWRYRSELAPLTL
+29 RLARRYRSELAPLFL

-55 HAWWPGWWQV
+55 HGWWPGWWQV
-65 VAATAV
+65 VAAAAV

-86 DRPIERGYAA
+86 DRPTERGYASA
-96 TVTAASWLWLAAA
+96 VTATAGFWLAAA
-109 TRLGPLCRL
+109 TRLGPLRRP
-118 LLLVLLAGVLVGGVP
+118 LLLVLLVGMVAGGVP

-156 AAAADLDGAHLQAVD
+156 AAAADLDGARLQAVD
-171 VAGDGKQWTARLLL
+171 VAGGGQQWTARLLL

-233 HGRPLPMPELVG
+233 HMKPLPMPELSG
-245 RPTITRPVLV
+245 RPTITRPALV
-255 AVYETGEPLRVNLLR
+255 GVYETGEPLRVTLLR

-315 WQSCFGRVATTPA
+315 WQQGFGRIATTPS
-328 EARALLAD
+328 EARELLED
-336 ACRVIEVRNRW
+336 ACRVVDARNRW
-347 LVHRGRDAWAP
+347 LVHHGRDAWQP
-358 SPDAPALVIP
+358 TPDAPAVVLP

-379 PDAATHLDTIARLGR
+379 PDAATHLDSIARLGR

-427 RVTEPADGELILGRG
+427 RVTEPADGDLILGRG

-472 AKAYTLDRPRI
+472 AKAYTLDRQRI
-483 RRIIAGAQA
+483 RRIVAGAQA

-499 DSAAALAEPEAPDL
+499 DSTAALAEPDAPEQA
-513 SPPEPGTAPGGRTA
+513 PPEPGTTPQRRTT
-527 LARPQLAPPP
+527 PP
-537 AQDDP
+537 ARDRSQAGDEP
-542 TTAVLPQD
+542 LAMLAED
-550 AGVGDPLA
+550 AGDGDPLA
-558 ALLAALRVAGSRGA
+558 ALWTALHAAGPRGA

-603 AGHGRWRL
+603 AGHGRWRAIPDPTQ
-611 HSALDDHD
+611 HDRDGLDDHR
-619 AGAPNGHGT
+619 G

>member
-9 PHPGPLDPESEGYR
+9 PYPGPYGPEPEGYR
-23 LWSPLP
+23 LRSPLP
-29 RLAWRYRSELAPLTL
+29 RLAWRYRSELAPLFV

-55 HAWWPGWWQV
+55 HWRWPGWWQV
-65 VAATAV
+65 VAAVAV

-96 TVTAASWLWLAAA
+96 AVTAAGGLWLAAA
-109 TRLGPLCRL
+109 TRLGPLRRPL
-118 LLLVLLAGVLVGGVP
+118 LMLLLVGMVAGGVP

-141 AKVRVVRAMTTWAED
+141 AKVRVTRAMTTWAED
-156 AAAADLDGAHLQAVD
+156 AAAADLDGAHLQHVD
-171 VAGDGKQWTARLLL
+171 VTGDGQQWTARLLL

-233 HGRPLPMPELVG
+233 HTRPLPMPELSG
-245 RPTITRPVLV
+245 HPTITRPVLV
-255 AVYETGEPLRVNLLR
+255 GVFETGEPLRVNLLR

-295 PAPDVLLW
+295 PAPEVLLW

-315 WQSCFGRVATTPA
+315 WQQCFGRIATTPS
-328 EARALLAD
+328 EARAVLED
-336 ACRVIEVRNRW
+336 ACAVVDARNRL
-347 LVHRGRDAWAP
+347 LVHRGRDAWQP
-358 SPDAPALVIP
+358 TPDAPALVLP
-368 VDELAELIEQL
+368 VDELAELVEQL
-379 PDAATHLDTIARLGR
+379 PDAAGSLDSIARLGR

-412 GGGALRAQLTVRVCL
+412 RGGALRAQLTVRVCL

-472 AKAYTLDRPRI
+472 AKAYTLDRTRI
-483 RRIIAGAQA
+483 RQLATSAQN
-492 PVPELDP
+492 PVPELDA
-499 DSAAALAEPEAPDL
+499 DSAAGLTSRPAAGLESAPEGCTAPAH
-513 SPPEPGTAPGGRTA
+513 PEPPTGPNAPATATLDDFGDGG
-527 LARPQLAPPP
+527 
-537 AQDDP
+537 
-542 TTAVLPQD
+542 
-550 AGVGDPLA
+550 PLA
-558 ALLAALRVAGSRGA
+558 ALWAALRAAGARGA
-572 KVAELAHAVGRAKTW
+572 KVGELAHTVGRAKTW
-587 VYERLQELH
+587 VYERLQDLA

-603 AGHGRWRL
+603 AGHGRWRAIPGPTE
-611 HSALDDHD
+611 HDRDGLDDHRS
-619 AGAPNGHGT
+619 

>member
-9 PHPGPLDPESEGYR
+9 PYPGALDPEPEGYR
-23 LWSPLP
+23 LRSSLP
-29 RLAWRYRSELAPLTL
+29 QLAWRYRSELAPCYL

-49 AAGVVL
+49 MAGVVL
-55 HAWWPGWWQV
+55 HWRWPAWWQV
-65 VAATAV
+65 VAAVAV

-86 DRPIERGYAA
+86 DRPIERGHASV
-96 TVTAASWLWLAAA
+96 VTATAGLWLAAA
-109 TRLGPLCRL
+109 TRLGPLRRPL
-118 LLLVLLAGVLVGGVP
+118 LMLLLAGVMVAGVP

-156 AAAADLDGAHLQAVD
+156 AAAADLDGARLQAVD
-171 VAGDGKQWTARLLL
+171 VAADGQQWTARLLL
-185 PKGKTLA
+185 PKGRTLA
-192 DALARVPK
+192 DALTRVPK

-233 HGRPLPMPELVG
+233 HTRPLPLPELTG

-255 AVYETGEPLRVNLLR
+255 GVYETGEPLRIDLLR

-303 GIDFAGGTALIP
+303 GIDFAGGTALVP
-315 WQSCFGRVATTPA
+315 WQPCFGRIATTPT

-336 ACRVIEVRNRW
+336 ACQVVDARNRW
-347 LVHRGRDAWAP
+347 LVHHGRDAWQP
-358 SPDAPALVIP
+358 TPDAPAVVVP

-379 PDAATHLDTIARLGR
+379 PDAATYLDSIARLGR

-399 LLVATQRPTQEAL
+399 LLVATQRPTQDAL

-457 KLLAWDPPDHTRPIP
+457 KLLAWDPPDHTRPVP
-472 AKAYTLDRPRI
+472 AKAYTLDRARI
-483 RRIIAGAQA
+483 RHLAAAAQV

-499 DSAAALAEPEAPDL
+499 DSAAALAEQDAPGR
-513 SPPEPGTAPGGRTA
+513 SQAQTGTAPEGRTTP
-527 LARPQLAPPP
+527 ARPERSQASDRP
-537 AQDDP
+537 
-542 TTAVLPQD
+542 AVLPED
-550 AGVGDPLA
+550 ADDGDPLA
-558 ALLAALRVAGSRGA
+558 ALLAALRAAGGRGA

-596 RQGQVER
+596 RQGTVER

-611 HSALDDHD
+611 VSDPDGND
-619 AGAPNGHGT
+619 ARTPNGHGA

>member
-1 MPRRRPHP
+1 MPRRRSQQPY
-9 PHPGPLDPESEGYR
+9 PGPYEPEPEGYR
-23 LWSPLP
+23 LRSPLL
-29 RLAWRYRSELAPLTL
+29 RLAWRYRSELAPLAL

-49 AAGVVL
+49 AAGLLL
-55 HAWWPGWWQV
+55 HGWWPGWWQV
-65 VAATAV
+65 VAAVGV
-71 AAGLVV
+71 AAALIV
-77 GDLGHRLGL
+77 GELGHRLGL
-86 DRPIERGYAA
+86 DRPVERAYAA
-96 TVTAASWLWLAAA
+96 IGTAASGVWLAAA
-109 TRLGPLCRL
+109 TRLGPLRRP
-118 LLLVLLAGVLVGGVP
+118 LLVALLVDMAAGGVP

-141 AKVRVVRAMTTWAED
+141 AKVRVIRAMTTWAED

-171 VAGDGKQWTARLLL
+171 VTPDGQQWTARLLL

-233 HGRPLPMPELVG
+233 HTRPLPMPELTG

-295 PAPDVLLW
+295 PAPDALLW

-315 WQSCFGRVATTPA
+315 WQHRFGRIATTPA
-328 EARALLAD
+328 EAKALLED
-336 ACRVIEVRNRW
+336 ACAVVDARNR
-347 LVHRGRDAWAP
+347 LLLHRGRDAWEP

-368 VDELAELIEQL
+368 VDELAELVEQF
-379 PDAATHLDTIARLGR
+379 PDAATHLDSIARLGR

-457 KLLAWDPPDHTRPIP
+457 KLLAWDPPDHTRPVP
-472 AKAYTLDRPRI
+472 AKAYTLDRTRI
-483 RRIIAGAQA
+483 RQLANGAQA

-499 DSAAALAEPEAPDL
+499 DSAAALAARDTLDQPPPGRGATPEGRTTPTR
-513 SPPEPGTAPGGRTA
+513 PEPPAASDR
-527 LARPQLAPPP
+527 PP
-537 AQDDP
+537 A
-542 TTAVLPQD
+542 ALPED
-550 AGVGDPLA
+550 ARAGDPLA
-558 ALLAALRVAGSRGA
+558 AMLAALRAAGGRGA
-572 KVAELAHAVGRAKTW
+572 KVAELAQAVGRAKTW

-596 RQGQVER
+596 RHGQVER

-611 HSALDDHD
+611 HSDPDGDD
-619 AGAPNGHGT
+619 ARAPNGHGE